1 MKTLYIYDEETMTV
15 IAEINA
21 ETEAQ
26 CEAYAEENYSAYL
39 NTYSPAFGF
48 ANGLKRD
55 GNEEVINLDD

>member
-1 MKTLYIYDEETMTV
+1 MNTLYIYDEETMTV
-15 IAEINA
+15 VAEITA
-21 ETEAQ
+21 ETDSK
-26 CEAYAEENYSAYL
+26 CEAYAEENYCAYL

>member
-1 MKTLYIYDEETMTV
+1 MKTLYIYDEDTMTV

-21 ETEAQ
+21 ETETL
-26 CEAYAEENYSAYL
+26 CESYAEENYSEYL

-55 GNEEVINLDD
+55 GNEDVINL

>member
-15 IAEINA
+15 IAEITA
-21 ETEAQ
+21 ETDSK

-55 GNEEVINLDD
+55 GNEEVVNLDD

>member
-1 MKTLYIYDEETMTV
+1 MKTLYIYEEDTMTV

-26 CEAYAEENYSAYL
+26 CEEYAAEHYSAYL

-48 ANGLKRD
+48 ANGLSRD
-55 GNEEVINLDD
+55 GGEEIINLD

>member
-1 MKTLYIYDEETMTV
+1 MKTLYVYEEDTMTV

-48 ANGLKRD
+48 ANGLNRD
-55 GNEEVINLDD
+55 GNEEIINIDD

>member
-15 IAEINA
+15 VAEINA

-26 CEAYAEENYSAYL
+26 CEECAAEKFDGYL

-55 GNEEVINLDD
+55 GNEEVINLD

>member
-15 IAEINA
+15 IAEITA
-21 ETEAQ
+21 ETDSK
-26 CEAYAEENYSAYL
+26 CEAYAEENYSEYL

-55 GNEEVINLDD
+55 GNEEIINLDD